1 MFANIVYENENY
13 VNEIAEVIV
22 LKAKAE
28 SHFASLY
35 ANLCV
40 FICGVEDL
48 SALGTSDLSDGR
60 DAKRAAVTAF
70 KRALLEHCQNQM
82 NIIPEE
88 KNDVEYFKNP
98 SPKKV

>member
-1 MFANIVYENENY
+1 MRTKKY

-28 SHFASLY
+28 SYFASLY

-48 SALGTSDLSDGR
+48 SALSTSGLSEGEMQSEMQSPPSSAR
-60 DAKRAAVTAF
+60 
-70 KRALLEHCQNQM
+70 CW
-82 NIIPEE
+82 NIANNKWMLFPR
-88 KNDVEYFKNP
+88 
-98 SPKKV
+98 KKMM